1 MGYEAKKTEH
11 AGAKH
16 GSGAYWGRKY
26 DAKKESNKMRRRISK
41 EEIQR
46 QTVLDRDLAISL
58 RQMREGKTRGPFNT
72 GEEFIRAL
80 NRDVKKLRS
89 KKKS

>member
-16 GSGAYWGRKY
+16 GSGAYWGPKY
-26 DAKKESNKMRRRISK
+26 NAKKESNKIRRRISK

-46 QTVLDRDLAISL
+46 QVLCNSLLPTQEESEAIRD
-58 RQMREGKTRGPFNT
+58 
-72 GEEFIRAL
+72 
-80 NRDVKKLRS
+80 
-89 KKKS
+89 